1 MDQANADNPQEKP
14 PLVRLKVHVYTVM
27 YGYVHVQLQCNGH
40 MYVHVCMYIVHRTDC
55 FVHVSKI
62 HLYMFI
68 ENNKVCM

>member
-1 MDQANADNPQEKP
+1 MDQANADNPQEKL
-14 PLVRLKVHVYTVM
+14 PLVRLKVHVYTCMGMYLYNCSVM
-27 YGYVHVQLQCNGH
+27 DI
-40 MYVHVCMYIVHRTDC
+40 CMYMYLCTLYIRTDC